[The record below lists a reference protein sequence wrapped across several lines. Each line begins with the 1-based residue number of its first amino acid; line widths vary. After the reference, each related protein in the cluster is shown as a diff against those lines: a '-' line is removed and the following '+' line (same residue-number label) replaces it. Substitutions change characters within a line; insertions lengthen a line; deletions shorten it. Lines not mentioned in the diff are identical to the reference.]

1 MSKKTI
7 DIIGVPTDLGANL
20 RGANMGPAA
29 LRIAGLKDK
38 IEALGYPVIDSG
50 DVLIPVRETIN
61 DQSSKLRYLKE
72 VTKTSLSVFESTRSS
87 LQKGRI
93 PIVIGGDHS
102 SAIGSLAAVS
112 DFFNSQNRDFGV
124 IWIDAHADLNTAETS
139 PSGNIHGMPLAVAL
153 GYGHKDLLAIG
164 GAGKNGMKVNPKK
177 VALIGI
183 RTLDP
188 KEKEILKDCGI
199 RYFTMREIDE
209 RGMFAVMKEAIEIAG
224 KDTAGI
230 HLSLD
235 LDGVDPDYAPG
246 VSTAVTG
253 GLSLREAHLAMETLA
268 DQNKLCSVDL
278 VELNPIHDEK
288 HRTAY
293 LAVELMESALG
304 KSIV

>member
-1 MSKKTI
+1 MHKKI
-7 DIIGVPTDLGANL
+7 IEIIGVPTDLGANL

-29 LRIAGLKDK
+29 IRIAGLKAK
-38 IEALGYPVIDSG
+38 IAALGYSVVDSG
-50 DVLIPVRETIN
+50 DIAIPIRETIA
-61 DQSSKLRYLKE
+61 DQTSNLRFLKD
-72 VTKTSLSVFESTRSS
+72 VVQTTKAVHERTKASLA
-87 LQKGRI
+87 KGNL
-93 PIVIGGDHS
+93 PILLGGDHS

-112 DFFNSQNRDFGV
+112 DHFSAQKKDFGV
-124 IWIDAHADLNTAETS
+124 IWIDAHADLNTPDTS

-153 GYGHKDLLAIG
+153 GLGHPDLCAVG
-164 GAGKNGMKVNPKK
+164 ESDVEVNPKK

-188 KEKEILKDCGI
+188 KEKEILKQVGI

-209 RGMFAVMKEAIEIAG
+209 RGMFAVMSEAIAIATR
-224 KDTAGI
+224 DTAGI

-235 LDGVDPDYAPG
+235 LDGIDPDYAPG
-246 VSTAVTG
+246 VSTPVTG
-253 GLSLREAHLAMETLA
+253 GISLREAHLAMEMIA
-268 DQNKLCSVDL
+268 DQKKLCSVDL
-278 VELNPIHDEK
+278 VELNPINDEK